1 MRMREI
7 LGHKGTEVV
16 TIRPDQTVH
25 DAICELNRHKIGA
38 IVVTDESG
46 EIRGILTERD
56 ILHMCGERCGRLDD
70 SSAAGTECPALVSDV
85 MTAELVITVPD
96 DTLDYAMG
104 VMTQN
109 RVRHLP
115 VLDDGRL
122 AGIVSI
128 GDLVR
133 ALLSE
138 AEYENRML
146 RDYIQ
151 GAVSY

>member
-16 TIRPDQTVH
+16 TISPDQTVH

-38 IVVTDESG
+38 IVVADEIG

-70 SSAAGTECPALVSDV
+70 LSAAGTECPAVVSDV
-85 MTAELVITVPD
+85 MTAELVITVLD

-115 VLDDGRL
+115 VLDEGRL

-146 RDYIQ
+146 RDYIH